1 MNMKT
6 FFLLLLF
13 FALCLPVFSQE
24 DSQLYLLT
32 DEILTDEISTD
43 DETSSDVDLTDEN
56 LAENLPPLDAVF
68 IINSFVFNIK
78 GFTRPYAIVY
88 HGELKKGEELN
99 GFPALEK
106 YIADKTQLLMNE
118 RVLEKVTIEYTIGEA
133 TEYGKYPVDL
143 FLDIK
148 DTWNIIALPYPKYSS
163 NSGFE
168 FYVKAR
174 DYNFLGTMSP
184 LRLDIGYI
192 YDEEGKSSFK
202 LALDANIP
210 FTLFDLYWNVKF
222 YNAFDYRPEV
232 EQPIFYM
239 NTTGLSVELPVKFT
253 TVTVGF
259 NESVLYNQENSDVE
273 KLISGEDFQ
282 EGVYMS
288 SSPYVSWEIPTGLE
302 VGKWGELVYTPGIS
316 ASFNHEFSNWPL
328 QEIRKGPF
336 LTFNHV
342 LGFEQVDW
350 IGNFRRGF
358 DVFADNSFTFDFYKL
373 SEDKAFSS
381 NIVLSG
387 IGHFIITDF
396 FGISTNVMY
405 RHWFFYDY
413 GYTEAGDVMRG
424 IIDKSVAEK
433 NDEIIGVELMLSLN
447 LDFPVRVLRFVP
459 SQWLNKSKLRIFNF
473 DLHVSPILDTAFYRD
488 LDGENAFLASGG
500 MEFIVFPEFFRSL
513 HLRISFGWDLI
524 NRDIRE
530 FEIFVGTD
538 FHY

>member
-6 FFLLLLF
+6 FLLLLF

-24 DSQLYLLT
+24 GTRT
-32 DEILTDEISTD
+32 DLPTDEISTD
-43 DETSSDVDLTDEN
+43 DSLLADDDLTSD
-56 LAENLPPLDAVF
+56 LPPPDAVF
-68 IINSFVFNIK
+68 VIDTFIFNIK

-99 GFPALEK
+99 GFSALEK
-106 YIADKTQLLMNE
+106 YIEDKTQLLMNE
-118 RVLEKVTIEYTIGEA
+118 RVLEKVTIDYTIGEA
-133 TEYGKYPVDL
+133 TEDGKYPVEL

-148 DTWNIIALPYPKYSS
+148 DTWNIIALPYPKYTS
-163 NSGFE
+163 NSGVE

-192 YDEEGKSSFK
+192 YDEEGNNSFK

-210 FTLFDLYWNVKF
+210 FMFFDLYWNVKF
-222 YNAFDYRPEV
+222 YNAFDYRPDV
-232 EQPIFYM
+232 ALPIYYM

-302 VGKWGELVYTPGIS
+302 VGKWGELVYTPGLS
-316 ASFNHEFSNWPL
+316 AVFNHEFPNWPL
-328 QEIRKGPF
+328 QKIREGPF

-342 LGFEQVDW
+342 LGFDHVDW
-350 IGNFRRGF
+350 IGNFQRGF
-358 DVFADNSFTFDFYKL
+358 DVFIDNSFTFDFSKL
-373 SEDKAFSS
+373 KEDKAFSS

-387 IGHFIITDF
+387 IGHFILTDF
-396 FGISTNVMY
+396 FGFSTNLKY

-424 IIDKSVAEK
+424 IIDKSVAK
-433 NDEIIGVELMLSLN
+433 KDDNIIGVELMLSLN

-500 MEFIVFPEFFRSL
+500 MEFIIFPEFFRSL
-513 HLRISFGWDLI
+513 HLRISFGWDFI
-524 NRDIRE
+524 KPDIRNY
-530 FEIFVGTD
+530 EIFVGTD